1 MPKYTCE
8 RCLKVFSQKSH
19 YTKHQ
24 NKKIPCQDIKGKI
37 EEVVENIIINKKIE
51 VNNMDNNNNI
61 VCNIEE
67 MDLTKLSKPEL
78 LAKCE
83 ELGITKCK
91 SKNKG
96 ELIDLIN
103 VKTQPKK
110 KVELII
116 EKDEEDEED
125 KKDEIINNN
134 YYIGDNIVL
143 LNKLNNE
150 TIDLIYFD
158 PPYNTGRH
166 FYDFDDKFKNKDEYI
181 QFIKLRIRECYR
193 VLKNTGTIVIHIEP
207 KISHYFRLI
216 CDDIFGDNNF
226 RNEIVWQTGGN
237 AKNKYKLNRFHD
249 TIIVY
254 SKTNNQIFNP
264 IYFNYDEEYKKK
276 SNVKF
281 CDIHKKEYVTTAIY
295 NAQPDVNPRMNLRYV
310 WNGFDKQWYV
320 TKDKMEKL
328 HNENRLEYNKDGLP
342 RIKRFLD
349 EMEGIPLRDIWCD
362 INNVQS
368 GEKINYATQKPVK
381 LLERIVQL
389 YTNENDIC
397 LDIFAGSGTLGRAC
411 INKSRQYILFDI
423 NNKGKELFLESI

>member
-1 MPKYTCE
+1 MSF
-8 RCLKVFSQKSH
+8 LSDNQ
-19 YTKHQ
+19 
-24 NKKIPCQDIKGKI
+24 KI
-37 EEVVENIIINKKIE
+37 EL
-51 VNNMDNNNNI
+51 NNMTDISSNI
-61 VCNIEE
+61 TCIIEE

-78 LAKCE
+78 LSKCE

-91 SKNKG
+91 SKNKN
-96 ELIDLIN
+96 ELIGLIN
-103 VKTQPKK
+103 HKN
-110 KVELII
+110 ELI
-116 EKDEEDEED
+116 ENDEEN

-134 YYIGDNIVL
+134 YYIYDNIVL
-143 LNKLNNE
+143 LNKLKDE

-207 KISHYFRLI
+207 KISHYFRLM
-216 CDDIFGDNNF
+216 CDEIFGDNNF

-281 CDIHKKEYVTTAIY
+281 CHIHQKEYVTTAIY

-381 LLERIVQL
+381 LVERIVQL

-411 INKSRQYILFDI
+411 INKNRQYILFDI

>member
-1 MPKYTCE
+1 MSF
-8 RCLKVFSQKSH
+8 LL
-19 YTKHQ
+19 
-24 NKKIPCQDIKGKI
+24 D
-37 EEVVENIIINKKIE
+37 NKKIE
-51 VNNMDNNNNI
+51 LDYMSDITRNI
-61 VCNIEE
+61 TCVIEE
-67 MDLTKLSKPEL
+67 MELTKLSKSEL
-78 LAKCE
+78 LIKCE

-91 SKNKG
+91 SKNRG

-116 EKDEEDEED
+116 EEDVED

-134 YYIGDNIVL
+134 YYIGDNIVF
-143 LNKLNNE
+143 LNKLKDE

-181 QFIKLRIRECYR
+181 QFIKLRIRECHR

-207 KISHYFRLI
+207 KISHYFRVM
-216 CDDIFGDNNF
+216 CDEIFGDNNF

-281 CDIHKKEYVTTAIY
+281 CNIHQKEYVTTAIY
-295 NAQPDVNPRMNLRYV
+295 NAQPDVNPRMNLRYM

-320 TKDKMEKL
+320 TKDKMQKL
-328 HNENRLEYNKDGLP
+328 HDENRLEYNKDGLP

-381 LLERIVQL
+381 LVERIVQL

-411 INKSRQYILFDI
+411 VNKNRQYILFDI